1 MGVIVDC
8 RIGFVLVANNAW
20 ISVMGMK
27 TTNIDD
33 KTIDL
38 NLNNKKNKRTNITT

>member
-8 RIGFVLVANNAW
+8 QIGFVLVANNAW
-20 ISVMGMK
+20 IGVMGMK

-33 KTIDL
+33 GMIDL
-38 NLNNKKNKRTNITT
+38 NLNKKTKKQKN